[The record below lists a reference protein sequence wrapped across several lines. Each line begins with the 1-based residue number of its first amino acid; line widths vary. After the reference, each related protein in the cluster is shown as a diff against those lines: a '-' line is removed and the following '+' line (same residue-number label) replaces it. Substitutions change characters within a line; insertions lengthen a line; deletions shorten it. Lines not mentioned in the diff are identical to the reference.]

1 MADESL
7 TADVVI
13 VGGGIAG
20 CASAWFLA
28 REGLDVV
35 VVERDSLAHHASGAA
50 AGMLAPIGEGEAGSD
65 LQQYGLASLSRF
77 PTLCEELRSR
87 SGIDPELEP
96 SGILRVAV
104 GAEQAKALETKAVV
118 LRNSGVA
125 VEWLDAEAACAVQPG
140 ISPDVRGALWSPAES
155 HVRSP
160 LLARAFAGAAQ
171 SLGARIVVGTGVV
184 GVVSEGPRVTG
195 VRVTGALNGTIS
207 AANVVVC
214 AGTWSGA
221 LADWLLA
228 ALPAGAVVP
237 TLPPVEPV
245 RGQIL
250 SLVAPGLSLSTIVWG
265 EWAYLVPKRDGSIVV
280 GATEE
285 YSGFDCRVTAGGMA
299 KLLTAAPAL
308 LPSLRNAEFQRGWAG
323 LRPGSPDGLPS
334 IGRPL
339 GVDGLVVAYGHHRSG
354 VLFSPITGALVR
366 DHVLGKVGRG
376 DASAFDPSRFAE

>member
-1 MADESL
+1 MSSDRA
-7 TADVVI
+7 TADVVVI
-13 VGGGIAG
+13 GGGIAG

-65 LQQYGLASLSRF
+65 LQHYGLASLSRF
-77 PTLCEELRSR
+77 PTLCEELRSC

-104 GAEQAKALETKAVV
+104 SEDEARALETKSVV

-125 VEWLDAEAACAVQPG
+125 VEWLDAEATTSAQPG
-140 ISPDVRGALWSPAES
+140 LSPDVCGALWSPAES

-171 SLGARIVVGTGVV
+171 SLGARIVVGTSVV
-184 GVVSEGPRVTG
+184 GVEAEGARVSG
-195 VRVTGALNGTIS
+195 VRVTGAMNGTIS
-207 AANVVVC
+207 AGTVVVC

-221 LADWLLA
+221 LGDWLLA
-228 ALPAGAVVP
+228 ALPQGAVIP

-250 SLVAPGLSLSTIVWG
+250 SLVAPGLSLGTIVWG
-265 EWAYLVPKRDGSIVV
+265 SGAYMVPKRDGSIVV

-285 YSGFDCRVTAGGMA
+285 HTGFDCRVTAGGMA
-299 KLLTAAPAL
+299 DLLAAAPAL
-308 LPSLRNAEFQRGWAG
+308 VPSLQHAEFRRGWAG

-334 IGRPL
+334 IGRPR
-339 GVDGLVVAYGHHRSG
+339 GVDGLVVAYGHHRNG
-354 VLFSPITGALVR
+354 VLLAPITGALVR
-366 DHVLGKVGRG
+366 DHVLGKVGRS
-376 DASAFDPSRFAE
+376 DAGAFDPARFA